1 MLPGEEGQVKRAV
14 LFLLPAMIWAGSVP
28 ALVAAAPGAA
38 AASAA
43 APGEGIAQAASGSQP
58 SQPRQSGTASQ
69 PGSAAQNNSTAS
81 TPQLTP
87 SSAQAPFFDP
97 SNQPVVIPAGSILH
111 VRLSST
117 LTSKTSKTGDKFT
130 GMVTQPV
137 VSGDKTLVPEGSM
150 VEGHVSLVKP
160 SGRVA
165 GRASMRV
172 VLDKVNTPEDVNFN
186 LAGSLQDLATSTCTK
201 GIKDNEGTIEGCGK
215 NKKGIAEG
223 AAIVGGMGA
232 AAGATIG
239 VTQDEICRFYGC
251 PGQNPNIGLDAAYG
265 AGIGAGTVLL
275 YSLFKHEKQVVLVS
289 GSDLTFV
296 VNHTVEQ
303 APAAAATSQNQ

>member
-1 MLPGEEGQVKRAV
+1 MPLTG
-14 LFLLPAMIWAGSVP
+14 L
-28 ALVAAAPGAA
+28 
-38 AASAA
+38 
-43 APGEGIAQAASGSQP
+43 AQSQSGSQP
-58 SQPRQSGTASQ
+58 AASASGTSGAS
-69 PGSAAQNNSTAS
+69 STAGQSSSNPS
-81 TPQLTP
+81 TPQLTQSP
-87 SSAQAPFFDP
+87 AAAPFYDP
-97 SNQPVVIPAGSILH
+97 SKQPIVIPAGSILH
-111 VRLSST
+111 VRLSTT
-117 LTSKTSKTGDKFT
+117 LTSKTSKTGDKFN

-150 VEGHVSLVKP
+150 VEGHVSMVKP
-160 SGRVA
+160 SGRIA

-172 VLDKVNTPEDVNFN
+172 VLDKVNTPEDMSFS
-186 LAGSLQDLATSTCTK
+186 LGGSLQDLATSTCTK

-215 NKKGIAEG
+215 SKKGIAEG

-251 PGQNPNIGLDAAYG
+251 PGQNPNIGMDAAYG

-303 APAAAATSQNQ
+303 NPASAAGTQGQ

>member
-1 MLPGEEGQVKRAV
+1 MKRAI
-14 LFLLPAMIWAGSVP
+14 LFLLPAIIWAAAVP
-28 ALVAAAPGAA
+28 VLVAAAATE
-38 AASAA
+38 ASAQSTSA
-43 APGEGIAQAASGSQP
+43 GQSGQPVQSGQAGQSGQAA
-58 SQPRQSGTASQ
+58 GTAAQ
-69 PGSAAQNNSTAS
+69 PGSSSQSNSSAS
-81 TPQLTP
+81 TPQLTQ
-87 SSAQAPFFDP
+87 SAAQAPFYDP
-97 SNQPVVIPAGSILH
+97 SKQPLVIPAGSILH

-117 LTSKTSKTGDKFT
+117 LTSKTSKTGDKFS

-150 VEGHVSLVKP
+150 VEGHVSFVKS

-165 GRASMRV
+165 GKASMRV

-303 APAAAATSQNQ
+303 APDAAVATENQ

>member
-1 MLPGEEGQVKRAV
+1 MKRAV
-14 LFLLPAMIWAGSVP
+14 FFLLTAMIWAGSVP
-28 ALVAAAPGAA
+28 ALVAAAPGAT
-38 AASAA
+38 
-43 APGEGIAQAASGSQP
+43 APDEGIAQAASGSQSGQP
-58 SQPRQSGTASQ
+58 SQPGQSGTASQ
-69 PGSAAQNNSTAS
+69 PGAAGQNSS
-81 TPQLTP
+81 SSSPQLTP
-87 SSAQAPFFDP
+87 GPAQATFFDP
-97 SNQPVVIPAGSILH
+97 SKQPLVIPAGSILH
-111 VRLSST
+111 VRLSTT

-130 GMVTQPV
+130 GMTTQPV

-150 VEGHVSLVKP
+150 VEGHVTMVKP